1 VACHAQSLNL
11 FVESFLKTVQKLL
24 ETTEPTLQTLAS
36 QSFVK
41 FANIEEDTPSYH
53 LRYDFFVSKFA
64 SLCHNNHNEVD
75 LRNNLRIA
83 GLRGIQGVVRKT
95 VSDDLVENI
104 WEPVHMDKIIPSLL
118 YNMQYS
124 RSRKMSSEQSMLGN
138 SEESSDALNPNIH
151 PSNLAENCLRELVG
165 RASFGTIRSVIT
177 PVFKHLD
184 LHELWEPNDF
194 AIYTFRVIMFSI
206 QVQYSYA
213 VVEILISHLD
223 SSSRSKALVRTSM
236 ANVLAKIIAIAA
248 GESVGPSVLE
258 IVNSLLNNL
267 KQSVMADI
275 PVDAADT
282 VINEKHFQESLIGA
296 LAEFAFHLPDYQKI
310 EIMIF
315 IIGRTPGTDPGVTDF
330 HLSPAEILLQ
340 HMLLKCLL
348 KVSYKYRTT
357 NYLATLPLNFLDP
370 LLRMSLA
377 QDSEVRLLVQHIFH
391 SLIDRHDNREK
402 LKQSNDYGN
411 YELIIEKCSRTDS
424 MFYKNN
430 GSKILYTLAESLGL
444 PNTTAETI
452 EAIFCTAALISVELV
467 SDDILV
473 DIIRWALS
481 VQDTAVVNVMLR
493 PAHRSYLHVV
503 ALSIIALMAQIM
515 KVSPLQAYVSKVA
528 AARAESSPHLLPNST
543 PNEASNVNNLKSE
556 CLLDY
561 KEITECMQKD
571 GRDATGIKPS
581 QAPYLTNHRQSL
593 ESSHYPTSTTDL
605 SNTNTEIESNAS
617 SPGMPR
623 RQAEE
628 EVTFEILKQ
637 VLAESVQSRREAE
650 IEKRQ
655 IICEKFRNTP
665 FQQLVANSESKGDV
679 LNETLTQILTR
690 ISVQPQPNSV
700 SPNPSLP
707 LYNNNFPDLFVY

>member
-1 VACHAQSLNL
+1 MGCCGCCSALRPRYKRLVDNIFPVHPEDGLVRSNMDKLTFYSMSSPEKLDRIGEYLAQRVSRDIYRRRNAFVVIAMEAMDQLLVACHAQSLNL

-64 SLCHNNHNEVD
+64 SLCHSNHEGVD
-75 LRNNLRIA
+75 QRNSLRIA

-104 WEPVHMDKIIPSLL
+104 WEPVHMDKIVPSLL

-124 RSRKMSSEQSMLGN
+124 RSRRMSGEQTMLGN
-138 SEESSDALNPNIH
+138 PEENSDALNPNIH
-151 PSNLAENCLRELVG
+151 PSNLAENCLRDLVG

-267 KQSVMADI
+267 KQSVMTEI
-275 PVDAADT
+275 PVDSVAAVT
-282 VINEKHFQESLIGA
+282 NEKLFQESLIGT

-315 IIGRTPGTDPGVTDF
+315 IIGRTPGTDPGVTDLN
-330 HLSPAEILLQ
+330 LSPAEILLQ

-370 LLRMSLA
+370 LLRMSLG
-377 QDSEVRLLVQHIFH
+377 QDPEVRLLVQYIFH
-391 SLIDRHDNREK
+391 SLIDRHDNRDK
-402 LKQSNDYGN
+402 LKKSNDFGN
-411 YELIIEKCSRTDS
+411 VELCVEKCSRTDS

-430 GSKILYTLAESLGL
+430 GSKILYALSESLEL
-444 PNTTAETI
+444 PNTTREI
-452 EAIFCTAALISVELV
+452 IDAIFCTAALICVELA
-467 SDDILV
+467 SDDVLV

-481 VQDTAVVNVMLR
+481 IQDTAMANVMLR
-493 PAHRSYLHVV
+493 PSHRSSLHVV
-503 ALSIIALMAQIM
+503 ALSIVALMAHFV
-515 KVSPLQAYVSKVA
+515 KVSSLETYISKVI
-528 AARAESSPHLLPNST
+528 AARANNSPHLLPNST
-543 PNEASNVNNLKSE
+543 PSDSDQVDGLKQE

-571 GRDATGIKPS
+571 GRDVTGMTPS
-581 QAPYLTNHRQSL
+581 Q
-593 ESSHYPTSTTDL
+593 
-605 SNTNTEIESNAS
+605 
-617 SPGMPR
+617 
-623 RQAEE
+623 
-628 EVTFEILKQ
+628 V
-637 VLAESVQSRREAE
+637 
-650 IEKRQ
+650 
-655 IICEKFRNTP
+655 
-665 FQQLVANSESKGDV
+665 
-679 LNETLTQILTR
+679 
-690 ISVQPQPNSV
+690 
-700 SPNPSLP
+700 
-707 LYNNNFPDLFVY
+707 